1 MPRSLANL
9 IPVALVLL
17 ILTGCSS
24 QPRLIEIKAKPIEQ
38 VPLVLPEV
46 DIIELG
52 DIKFYVVNEENAQ
65 KVFDELLKKNYDP
78 VIFGVTDVD
87 YETMSV
93 NQAKILQLVRQ
104 QKAVIV
110 AYEEYYERQNLHI
123 TNHNESTH
131 EEEAGTQALHGEKG
145 EVETG
150 DESFFEGLWS
160 RRPWQ

>member
-1 MPRSLANL
+1 
-9 IPVALVLL
+9 VLL

-24 QPRLIEIKAKPIEQ
+24 QPRILEVRTKPVEI

-52 DIKFYVVNEENAQ
+52 DIKFYVVNETNAQ

-123 TNHNESTH
+123 TEHNESSNEDADQT
-131 EEEAGTQALHGEKG
+131 EDQARKKG
-145 EVETG
+145 DVETG
-150 DESFFEGLWS
+150 DESLFKGLWS
-160 RRPWQ
+160 WRPW